1 VAGDSDLAGLDSR
14 MEIRSDPGLSRDNL
28 AIMGR
33 ETYQSACVIKVLR
46 DQGIVQPAGCCQTE
60 C

>member
-1 VAGDSDLAGLDSR
+1 